1 MKKLFKIIGITLLSV
16 LLLLIATPFLFQNQ
30 IKDSVKTFLNDSVN
44 AKIDFEDVS
53 LSLFSSFP
61 QANVTVHNL
70 KIVNQQTF
78 EGETFAAVKSI
89 SFDMSIK
96 ELFKNET
103 DSPIVVNS
111 IQIDEAILTIKSDEF
126 GNNNYDIANE
136 TEDTSTESDTSF
148 KLNIEDYAIRNSTV
162 SYIDGASNTV
172 VNISAL
178 NHLGKGNFSTD
189 LSEFNTTTEALVS
202 FSVDSTNYLN
212 ANSIKLDALIAV
224 DLADNK
230 YTFKENKFVIN
241 QLALEFDGF
250 VKLLEVGS
258 EMDLTFKNTGTTF
271 KEFLAVIP
279 EAYSKDLE
287 GVTTTGGLNID
298 GFVKGLVTDTTVPKM
313 DIKMISNNAS
323 FKYPN
328 LPKGVENISINASIK
343 NDSGKAE
350 DTYLR
355 IQDLQFR
362 IDQDVFKSSATIKNF
377 TKNMRVDA
385 IIDGTLNLANISKAY
400 PIELDTKLS
409 GILKAKLHTVFDMN
423 AIESNAYER
432 TKNNGSI
439 AVTDFVFSSEQLVNP
454 LYISKVDI
462 EFKPSLVKLQS
473 FAATTG
479 KSDLAATGT
488 IYNLLGFLLSDKMLK
503 GDFMLKSN
511 TFALSDFMT
520 ESTSES
526 KETEPSESLKIP
538 AFLDCTLTA
547 VAKTVLYD
555 NLTLEDVK
563 GTVILKDE
571 KATLKNMS
579 SKLFDGNLTLNGT
592 VDTQSATPIF
602 DMDLGVDRFDI
613 SQSFNSLE
621 LLQKIAPIAQVLQ
634 GKLNSTF
641 KISGDL
647 TNDFTPD
654 LNSISGGAFAE
665 LLTTKV
671 EPKNAAVFNEL
682 EGALR
687 FIDFDK
693 LDLKALKT
701 KLDFKNGA
709 VNVSPFDVSYEDIK
723 ITVAGSHSFDK
734 TMNYN
739 AVFEVPAK
747 YFGNEVNNLMASIGD
762 AEAVKN
768 LSVPVTATIG
778 GSYTSPKV
786 STDLTSGVSSLTK
799 QLIAIQKQKL
809 INQGKDQLKDAIGGL
824 LGSKS
829 KDSTT
834 TTNTQTNNKVK
845 DVLGGLLGGDKSK
858 KIDSTSTETK
868 NPVKDILG
876 GFLGGKKKE

>member
-1 MKKLFKIIGITLLSV
+1 MIAILV
-16 LLLLIATPFLFQNQ
+16 LLIVTPFLFQNQ
-30 IKDSVKTFLNDSVN
+30 IKESVKTFLNDSVD
-44 AKIDFEDVS
+44 AQIDFED
-53 LSLFSSFP
+53 LGLGLLSSFP
-61 QANVTVHNL
+61 DANVVVHNL
-70 KIVNQQTF
+70 KVINQKTF
-78 EGETFAAVKSI
+78 KGETIATVKSL

-96 ELFKNET
+96 ELFKNENEG
-103 DSPIVVNS
+103 PIVVNS
-111 IQIDEAILTIKSDEF
+111 IQIDEAFLTIKSDKF

-136 TEDTSTESDTSF
+136 TEDTSKESDTSF
-148 KLNIEDYAIRNSTV
+148 KLNIDDYAIRNSTV
-162 SYIDGASNTV
+162 IYIDETSNTV

-178 NHLGKGNFSTD
+178 NHSGKGNFSTD
-189 LSEFNTTTEALVS
+189 SSELNSTTEAMFS
-202 FSVDSTNYLN
+202 FSVDSTSYLN

-230 YTFKENKFVIN
+230 YTFKKNKFVIN

-250 VKLLEVGS
+250 LKLLENGS
-258 EMDLTFKNTGTTF
+258 EIDLTFKNTGTTF

-279 EAYSKDLE
+279 EVYSKDIE
-287 GVTTTGGLNID
+287 GVATKGSFTID
-298 GFVKGLVTDTTVPKM
+298 GFVKGFLTETTIPKM
-313 DIKMISNNAS
+313 DIVLRSNNAS
-323 FKYPN
+323 FKYPS
-328 LPKGVENISINASIK
+328 LPKSVENISINAGIK
-343 NDSGKAE
+343 NDSGKVD

-377 TKNMRVDA
+377 TNNMRVDA
-385 IIDGTLNLANISKAY
+385 IIDGALNLANISKAY

-409 GILKAKLHTVFDMN
+409 GSLKAKLHTVFDMN
-423 AIESNAYER
+423 TIKSNAYER

-439 AVTDFVFSSEQLVNP
+439 VVTDFVFSSEELANP

-462 EFKPSLVKLQS
+462 ELKPSIVKLQS

-479 KSDLAATGT
+479 KCDISATGT
-488 IYNLLGFLLSDKMLK
+488 IHNFLGFLLTDKKLQ
-503 GDFMLKSN
+503 GDFKLSSN
-511 TFALSDFMT
+511 TFSVSDFMT
-520 ESTSES
+520 ESSSKS
-526 KETEPSESLKIP
+526 KEMEPSESLKIP

-547 VAKTVLYD
+547 VANTVLYD

-579 SKLFDGNLTLNGT
+579 SKLFDGNLTINGM
-592 VDTQSATPIF
+592 VDTQPATPIF

-621 LLQKIAPIAQVLQ
+621 LLQKIAPIAKALQ

-654 LNSISGGAFAE
+654 LNSISGDAFAE

-682 EGALR
+682 EDALS
-687 FIDFDK
+687 FVDFDK
-693 LDLKALKT
+693 LDLKDIKT

-723 ITVAGSHSFDK
+723 ISVAGSHSFDK

-747 YFGNEVNNLMASIGD
+747 YFGNEVNNLIASI
-762 AEAVKN
+762 
-768 LSVPVTATIG
+768 
-778 GSYTSPKV
+778 
-786 STDLTSGVSSLTK
+786 
-799 QLIAIQKQKL
+799 
-809 INQGKDQLKDAIGGL
+809 
-824 LGSKS
+824 
-829 KDSTT
+829 
-834 TTNTQTNNKVK
+834 
-845 DVLGGLLGGDKSK
+845 
-858 KIDSTSTETK
+858 
-868 NPVKDILG
+868 
-876 GFLGGKKKE
+876 